1 MNNPGQAS
9 FAKGYEGRGAMQDK
23 WTRMNGD
30 QLGGALHERASRG
43 PISASSLHRIFAM

>member
-30 QLGGALHERASRG
+30 
-43 PISASSLHRIFAM
+43 